1 MRFFDIFPT
10 PKFLNPNVAGLSIS
24 DSCVFFVQFSVHKNG
39 KLVLKKFGKQELPE
53 KSIIGGEI
61 KNSKTIMGILEE
73 LKRKNNLRFIKASLP
88 EEKGFIFKTVLPK
101 MKESEVEGA
110 LRFKIEENVP
120 ISANEAV
127 FDFKILEKTD
137 NNLKVVVSVFP
148 KNTVYEFLEIFK
160 MSGLVPLSFE
170 SEAQATANA
179 VIKNSDA
186 RPYMLIQAGKNKTG
200 LYIAE
205 NQTVQYASSIEVI
218 TFSKENGK
226 QEKLAGTQDSDAMPI
241 KYIGEEIKIY
251 GSKEKTEPVKEEIE
265 KLLSYW
271 QSTDKNN
278 QKIKKAFVFGENVD
292 EEILRKISA
301 VSPIEIELANVWT
314 NCLSPEEQVP
324 ELNFEESLQYATA
337 IGLAIPSNH
346 LKKQNG

>member
-61 KNSKTIMGILEE
+61 KNSKTITSILEE

-101 MKESEVEGA
+101 MKESEIEGA

-127 FDFKILEKTD
+127 FDFKILGTID
-137 NNLKVVVSVFP
+137 NNLRVAVSVFP
-148 KNTVYEFLEIFK
+148 QNTVYEFLEIFK

-205 NQTVQYASSIEVI
+205 NQTVQYASSIEVN
-218 TFSKENGK
+218 TFSK
-226 QEKLAGTQDSDAMPI
+226 EKLAGTQDSDAMPI

-251 GSKEKTEPVKEEIE
+251 GSKEKTEPVKEEME

-271 QSTDKNN
+271 QSTDRNN
-278 QKIKKAFVFGENVD
+278 QKIRKAFVFGENVD
-292 EEILRKISA
+292 EEILKNISA
-301 VSPIEIELANVWT
+301 VSPIEIELASVWA

-324 ELNFEESLQYATA
+324 ELNFEESLKYATA